1 MFKNFTIRA
10 RIIAAF
16 ALILFGTVG
25 LGLFSINQLNAVNRS
40 VDDLGSNWLP
50 TANTLG
56 DASQTF
62 ELMRLRQSQL
72 LIVDEA
78 GRPEIIEN
86 IAKAS
91 KEMDATLERY
101 KAMVANSDEQAL
113 ADKIYGTMDGY
124 RTNSQRYMDL
134 VAAGDMVAAQTFF
147 MNDMQTQA
155 RTLRDA
161 IRADRAY
168 QVEEGNKAAAQGIAT
183 GKSAATLILIALAGT
198 AIFASIIGFL
208 MIRSVSV
215 PIAHMSD
222 VMRALSG
229 GQTDVKV
236 PNLGE
241 RNEIGQMASAVE
253 VFRHGMIRNL
263 ALEAEA
269 VKARE
274 DSEYQR
280 KQAMREL
287 AADFEGAIGGVVD
300 MVSSAATEMQA
311 TAAQLTAS
319 AQESS
324 AQAQSVSAAAE
335 EAGTNVTSVAGS
347 AEELG
352 ASVSEISRQ
361 VQHSLVKAR
370 EAVGEAEATS
380 AIVNELSEAAGRIT
394 GIVDMISGIAS
405 QTNLLALNA
414 TIESARAG
422 EAGKG
427 FAVVAAEV
435 KTLATQTARATTE
448 INQQIAGIQATTEQ
462 AVRAIE
468 NISQTIRII
477 NDSSATIAA
486 AVEQQ
491 GAATSEI
498 VQAVNQASIGTSEVT
513 QNITGVARMA
523 EETGMGASQVLN
535 ASSELAQQAEKLR
548 AQVNSFLTQVRAA

>member
-10 RIIAAF
+10 RIVAAF
-16 ALILFGTVG
+16 ALILFGTIG

-62 ELMRLRQSQL
+62 ELMRLRQAQL
-72 LIVDEA
+72 LIVDET

-101 KAMVANSDEQAL
+101 KAMIANSDEQAL

-124 RTNSQRYMDL
+124 RTNSQRYLDL

-183 GKSAATLILIALAGT
+183 GKSAAILILIALAGT

-253 VFRHGMIRNL
+253 VFRDGMIRNL

>member
-1 MFKNFTIRA
+1 MFKNLTIRA
-10 RIIAAF
+10 RIVAAF
-16 ALILFGTVG
+16 ALILFSTIG
-25 LGLFSINQLNAVNRS
+25 LGLFSVTQLNAVNKS
-40 VDDLGSNWLP
+40 VDELGSNWLP
-50 TANTLG
+50 TANVLG
-56 DASQTF
+56 DMSQTF
-62 ELMRLRQSQL
+62 ELMRLRQLQL
-72 LIVDEA
+72 LSA
-78 GRPEIIEN
+78 GDADRAEITEN
-86 IAKAS
+86 IAKSS
-91 KEMDATLERY
+91 KELEATLEKY
-101 KAMVANSDEQAL
+101 KPMITAGEEQAL
-113 ADKIYGTMDGY
+113 ADKIFGTMDEY
-124 RTNSQRYMDL
+124 RTNSQLYLNRVQD
-134 VAAGDMVAAQTFF
+134 GDMAGAQTFF
-147 MNDMQTQA
+147 MNDMQAQA
-155 RTLRDA
+155 RTLREA

-168 QVEEGNKAAAQGIAT
+168 QLKAGNEAAASGIAT
-183 GKSAATLILIALAGT
+183 GKAASLMIMIALGVT
-198 AIFASIIGFL
+198 AVFASIIGFM
-208 MIRSVSV
+208 MIRSVSA
-215 PIAHMSD
+215 PISHMAD
-222 VMRALSG
+222 VMKSLSS

-241 RNEIGQMASAVE
+241 RNEIGNMASAVE
-253 VFRHGMIRNL
+253 VFRDGMIRNK

-269 VKARE
+269 AKARE
-274 DSEYQR
+274 DAEYQR
-280 KQAMREL
+280 KQAMRDL
-287 AADFEGAIGGVVD
+287 AADFEGAIGGVVE

-380 AIVNELSEAAGRIT
+380 AIVNELSEAAARIT
-394 GIVDMISGIAS
+394 GIVDMISGIAA

-448 INQQIAGIQATTEQ
+448 INQQIAGIQSTTEQ
-462 AVRAIE
+462 AVRAIGS
-468 NISQTIRII
+468 ISETIRAI
-477 NDSSATIAA
+477 NESSATIAA

-498 VQAVNQASIGTSEVT
+498 VQAVNQASIGTTEVT

-523 EETGMGASQVLN
+523 EETGMGASQVLG
-535 ASSELAQQAEKLR
+535 ASSELAQQAENLR
-548 AQVNSFLTQVRAA
+548 GQVNNFLAQVRAT